1 MKDRRNDYDDNFVKA
16 ITGRVELSMKYL
28 HLELSTDQWFSMT
41 LKQRES
47 YVRKIRGLTILE
59 VLQGDNSP
67 IQSLGVRTATPNCKQ
82 LVYPSLG
89 KKYKAPLT
97 R

>member
-1 MKDRRNDYDDNFVKA
+1 MKA

-47 YVRKIRGLTILE
+47 YVRKIRGLTMLE
-59 VLQGDNSP
+59 VLQTGRP
-67 IQSLGVRTATPNCKQ
+67 F
-82 LVYPSLG
+82 
-89 KKYKAPLT
+89 
-97 R
+97 